1 MSTQYQFV
9 SKERKKQVSELKQL
23 LETER
28 DALLARLEEFG
39 KSNPLVSEDI
49 EDFAFSLRQCVN
61 SAALQA
67 ADDDEHVIGTSTA
80 NQFLWYPDGPCR
92 CLEDVEK
99 FLVEHPGFDIEDE
112 YGEPVS
118 LDNFRAALKDVSFK
132 D

>member
-61 SAALQA
+61 SVALQA

-80 NQFLWYPDGPCR
+80 NHFPPGICKGRPDTRGTGLRWMCR
-92 CLEDVEK
+92 
-99 FLVEHPGFDIEDE
+99 
-112 YGEPVS
+112 
-118 LDNFRAALKDVSFK
+118 
-132 D
+132 

>member
-28 DALLARLEEFG
+28 DALLARLDEFS
-39 KSNPLVSEDI
+39 KANQLVSEDI
-49 EDFAFSLRQCVN
+49 DDFAFSLRQCVN

-67 ADDDEHVIGTSTA
+67 ADDDKHVIGTATA
-80 NQFLWYPDGPCR
+80 TQFLWYPDGPCR

-99 FLVEHPGFDIEDE
+99 FLAEHPGFDIEDE

-132 D
+132 G